1 MKHKYIYWY
10 NNINLMN
17 KELLINRVVSILSK
31 AGFIVS
37 DRCDIRPRSFD
48 LAARRDDLLL
58 LIKVLFNIDG
68 LNEETANEMLFL
80 SKHLNGNPIVIGE
93 KTRDHSLEAGV
104 AYLRYGVPAV
114 DISTLDDYFT
124 ENIPPLVYA
133 EHGGLYVNID
143 GNILKEERIRK
154 NISLGSLATSL
165 GVSRRTISKYE
176 EGEMAASVDVALKL
190 EERLDRGFAVAVNLF
205 EKRETHI
212 PKHEHVEKGSFIL
225 SQLTNMGFDV
235 LTTSQAPFDAVSI
248 PADRRDEKAKILTG
262 VGEFTTT
269 MVKKAHL
276 MSSISEVALTQS
288 HLIVRGGSKIRN
300 IERTVVVEDAELKKY
315 SDKDD
320 LINLMQERGRRVM
333 VS

>member
-1 MKHKYIYWY
+1 
-10 NNINLMN
+10 MN
-17 KELLINRVVSILSK
+17 KELLINQVVSILSK
-31 AGFIVS
+31 AGFIIS

-48 LAARRDDLLL
+48 LAVRKDDLLL

-104 AYLRYGVPAV
+104 VYLRYGVPAV
-114 DISTLDDYFT
+114 DINTLNDYFT
-124 ENIPPLVYA
+124 ENMPPLVYA

-143 GNILKEERIRK
+143 GKILKEDRISK
-154 NISLGSLATSL
+154 NISLGSLASSL

-176 EGEMAASVDVALKL
+176 EGDMAASVDVALKL
-190 EERLDRGFAVAVNLF
+190 EERLERGFAIAVNLF
-205 EKRETHI
+205 EKRDPHNQKTEHI
-212 PKHEHVEKGSFIL
+212 EKGSLNIL
-225 SQLTNMGFDV
+225 TVLKDMGFDV
-235 LTTSQAPFDAVSI
+235 LPTSQAPFDAVSI
-248 PADRRDEKAKILTG
+248 STGRKNENSKILTG

-288 HLIVRGGSKIRN
+288 LLIVRGASKARN
-300 IERTVVVEDAELKKY
+300 IDRTVVVEDKELKKY

-320 LINLMQERGRRVM
+320 LMNLIQERGRRVV

>member
-1 MKHKYIYWY
+1 
-10 NNINLMN
+10 MN
-17 KELLINRVVSILSK
+17 KELLINQVVSILSK
-31 AGFIVS
+31 AGFIIS

-48 LAARRDDLLL
+48 IAVRRDDLLL

-68 LNEETANEMLFL
+68 LNEETANEMCFL

-104 AYLRYGVPAV
+104 VYLRYGVPAV
-114 DISTLDDYFT
+114 DINTLNDYFT

-133 EHGGLYVNID
+133 EHGGLYVSID
-143 GNILKEERIRK
+143 GSFLKEERIKK
-154 NISLGSLATSL
+154 NISLGSLASSL

-176 EGEMAASVDVALKL
+176 EGEMAASVDVVLKL
-190 EERLDRGFAVAVNLF
+190 EEHLNKGFAIAVNLF
-205 EKRETHI
+205 EKRDPHI
-212 PKHEHVEKGSFIL
+212 PKHEHVEKISLNIL
-225 SQLTNMGFDV
+225 SVLKDMGFDV
-235 LTTSQAPFDAVSI
+235 LPTSQAPFDAVSI
-248 PADRRDEKAKILTG
+248 STNRREENAKILTG
-262 VGEFTTT
+262 VGEITTT

-288 HLIVRGGSKIRN
+288 LLIIKGGSKIKN
-300 IERTVVVEDAELKKY
+300 IERTVVVEDKELKKY

-320 LINLMQERGRRVM
+320 LMNLIHERGRRVV